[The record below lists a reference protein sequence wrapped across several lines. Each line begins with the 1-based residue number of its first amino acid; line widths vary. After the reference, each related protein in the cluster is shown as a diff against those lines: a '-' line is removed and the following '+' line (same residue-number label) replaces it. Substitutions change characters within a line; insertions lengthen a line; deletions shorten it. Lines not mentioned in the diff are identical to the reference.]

1 MIHSG
6 TQTEV
11 RKHRRRDEHTPNRDE
26 MLEKNYRGGGVQFIY
41 RKFYKLQMHLW
52 GQEVHGL
59 LFKDGREERSRT
71 VGL

>member
-26 MLEKNYRGGGVQFIY
+26 MLEKNYRGGRGSIHLPKV
-41 RKFYKLQMHLW
+41 LQ
-52 GQEVHGL
+52 
-59 LFKDGREERSRT
+59 T
-71 VGL
+71 TNAPVGTGSPWVTF

>member
-26 MLEKNYRGGGVQFIY
+26 MLEKNYGEDGGSNSFTGSSTNYKCTCGDRKSMGYFLRMAGKRGE
-41 RKFYKLQMHLW
+41 
-52 GQEVHGL
+52 GQ
-59 LFKDGREERSRT
+59 
-71 VGL
+71 